1 MCRNSVGC
9 NEFGKSGKDLSATML
24 PDSFPKHLPRFPP
37 SYTYCTTRAATAEA
51 VGLVG
56 AKRKTS
62 ATAADCEIDGV
73 DRAMRRKVR
82 VAAHSESL
90 HMDLGRIET
99 AALESTSSSS
109 SSLSSSSSSGSQTL
123 APPPLPE
130 SAYLEADAKSGD
142 ARVSMMDQF
151 RGVQVIGELSKEK
164 KILLGMPLSGASTA
178 YSSAT
183 DQ

>member
-1 MCRNSVGC
+1 
-9 NEFGKSGKDLSATML
+9 ML

-37 SYTYCTTRAATAEA
+37 SYTYCTARAATAEA
-51 VGLVG
+51 AGLVG
-56 AKRKTS
+56 TKRKTS
-62 ATAADCEIDGV
+62 ATAADCEVDGV

-99 AALESTSSSS
+99 AALDSASSLASSSWS
-109 SSLSSSSSSGSQTL
+109 SSSSSSGSQTL

>member
-1 MCRNSVGC
+1 
-9 NEFGKSGKDLSATML
+9 ML

-99 AALESTSSSS
+99 AALESASSSSS
-109 SSLSSSSSSGSQTL
+109 SSLYSSSSSSSGSQTL